1 MKIICLQE
9 NLKNGLTTAERI
21 IGKNLTLPI
30 LNNLLLKTDKGKLK
44 ISSTNLEIGINYWAS
59 GKIEKEGEI
68 TIPAKVLSSII
79 NQLPNKKI
87 ELEVK
92 EGVIQLKCE
101 NYKAKIKG
109 QSAKEFPIIPKIQP
123 QAEIEINKGN
133 LREGLSQVVG
143 MAAISEARPEIS
155 GILFSFDKNKLKLAA
170 TDSFRLAEKS
180 IFLKTD
186 FVGAM
191 IVPQRTALE
200 LIRILS
206 DQTEGKE
213 NDDVVKVGIGV
224 NQVLFDLGYIQLV
237 SRLIDGQYPD
247 YQQIIPTSFQT
258 KVIADRDELA
268 KTIKIASLFSSKIN
282 DVHIKAF
289 PQKGIM
295 EIFSQNA
302 DIGENMAQIKAEGEG
317 KETAVSFNWRYF
329 LDGLNNISSNKV
341 LCGLNN
347 ETAAA
352 IIKPADEEDY
362 VYVVMPIRAT

>member
-9 NLKNGLTTAERI
+9 NLKNGLNTTERI

-59 GKIEKEGEI
+59 GKIEKDGEI

-79 NQLPNKKI
+79 SQLPNKKI
-87 ELEVK
+87 ELESK
-92 EGVIQLKCE
+92 DRIIYLKCE

-109 QSAKEFPIIPKIQP
+109 QDAREFPIIPKIQP
-123 QAEIEINKGN
+123 QAEIEINKAA
-133 LREGLSQVVG
+133 LKSGLAQVAG
-143 MAAISEARPEIS
+143 MAANSEARPEIS
-155 GILFSFDKNKLKLAA
+155 GILFSFEKNKLKLAA

-186 FVGAM
+186 FTGSM
-191 IVPQRTALE
+191 IVPQRTAQE

-206 DQTEGKE
+206 DQADNNKKE
-213 NDDVVKVGIGV
+213 ESVKIIMGV
-224 NQVLFDLGYIQLV
+224 NQVMFDLGCIQLV

-258 KVIADRDELA
+258 KIIINRDELA
-268 KTIKIASLFSSKIN
+268 KTIKIASLFSSKIS
-282 DVHIKAF
+282 DVQLKVF
-289 PQKGIM
+289 PQKGIV
-295 EIFSQNA
+295 EVFSQNA
-302 DIGENMAQIKAEGEG
+302 DIGENRAEIRAEGEG
-317 KETAVSFNWRYF
+317 KEAQVSFNWRYL
-329 LDGLNNISSNKV
+329 LDGLSNISSDKV

-352 IIKPADEEDY
+352 ILKPVGGEDY